1 MRMGSPDFDEEE
13 EIPLKEETSFTSSL
27 SSPTKGG
34 LTHHSNRN
42 SHAFSFETT
51 TAAVLFCIR
60 ALRSSKADEPD
71 PWSEVFHMLSTPE
84 ENEDFWWS
92 FNLTGI
98 EL

>member
-60 ALRSSKADEPD
+60 ALRSSKADEPEI
-71 PWSEVFHMLSTPE
+71 SVRCSLSRRPLRLVHSLSSSLCFL
-84 ENEDFWWS
+84 N
-92 FNLTGI
+92 
-98 EL
+98 